1 MKVFNMT
8 MLALSINLSLNVSAQ
23 TTVNNDGAEKEGSND
38 QMIEQITITAQ
49 RRSESLQD
57 AAIPINA
64 ASGAQME
71 RMGISDAIG
80 LNKIAPALTVS
91 TGGGAN
97 TAYFIRGVG
106 NFTNNGYTNP
116 AVSFNI
122 DGVYIGRPS
131 STISSFLDL
140 DRVEVLKGPQG
151 TLYGRNS
158 TGGAIN
164 VVSKAPVLN
173 ENSGSI
179 KLGVGNYSAYDLT
192 GIGNFEVT
200 DDSAIRLAG
209 VISKRDGYFSDG
221 TSDADDMAMRASYY
235 IEASQDLNMRISA
248 DYSTQ
253 KGVGAGVQYKGYYAF
268 AAFQSDLPVPNWN
281 YIPAPDSISADFA
294 GLHHPDVLAYIQ
306 NNVAGA
312 PGHMPYGGFV
322 YPKRDDSYWGINAEI
337 NYDMDWAQLT
347 VIPSHRV
354 SKLDNQFNGP
364 PFKAAINKD
373 EAKQSS
379 IEARL
384 TGDTDNFQWILGALY
399 FDENVQGINSFN
411 QFSTVSHNDWES
423 DVESTSLFARGT
435 YSVTDTLRL
444 VGGIRLTEDSYEIS
458 ATQTA
463 TAAICLEHPEGR
475 APFCPQI
482 PSMPVALTL
491 AETIGMLDPALF
503 PTGSPLNDDGSV
515 APGARPYGPLNYFAP
530 AQFGPGAIFSVTP
543 GATVEDDSDSQTTYR
558 VAVEYD
564 LTSKNLLYT
573 SFETGF
579 RAGGFN
585 LSPGRETYDPEY
597 IDAYTIGSKN
607 RFLNNRLELN
617 LEAFYWEYEDQQ
629 LAALGL
635 DTNGNNAFYTRN
647 VGASTIKGLE
657 VDFRYALA
665 AGTLLRGSAQFLDA
679 VYDSYEYIQV
689 DLSDAGIDPPNF
701 LTPVNTCENT
711 LGIFDGDVLL
721 PYDPAL
727 DVEGAKRGFTVDCSG
742 KDALNAPDL
751 SLTLGIQQT
760 IELDGFALIGNLDAR
775 YRGARE
781 LGFNYVPGGRASSDV
796 TVDAS
801 LTLASND
808 GHWTVNAFV
817 RNLTDEAIA
826 ATYQLGSGNIAGS
839 AYEAPRTYGISVNY
853 EF

>member
-8 MLALSINLSLNVSAQ
+8 MLAISINFSLYATAQ
-23 TTVNNDGAEKEGSND
+23 TDGSNGEIKEEASSNPT
-38 QMIEQITITAQ
+38 IEQITITAQ

-71 RMGISDAIG
+71 RMGISNAEG
-80 LNKIAPALTVS
+80 LNKVAPALTVS

-164 VVSKAPVLN
+164 VVSKAPELN
-173 ENSGSI
+173 VNSGSI
-179 KLGVGNYSAYDLT
+179 KFGLGNYSAYNVT
-192 GIGNFEVT
+192 AVGNFEVS
-200 DDSAIRLAG
+200 DDSALRLAA
-209 VISKRDGYFSDG
+209 VVSERDGYFSDG
-221 TSDADDMAMRASYY
+221 TSDTDDTALRASYY
-235 IEASQDLNMRISA
+235 IEASDDLNIRVTA

-253 KGVGAGVQYKGYYAF
+253 QGAGAGVQYEGYYAF
-268 AAFQSDLPVPNWN
+268 AAFQSELPVPSWA
-281 YIPAPDSISADFA
+281 YVPAPDALSGDFK
-294 GLHHPDVLAYIQ
+294 GLHNPDVLEYIKT
-306 NNVAGA
+306 NVAGA
-312 PGHMPYGGFV
+312 PGHMPFEGFV
-322 YPKRDDSYWGINAEI
+322 YPTRDDSYWGINAEI
-337 NYDMDWAQLT
+337 NYDLDWAQLT

-373 EAKQSS
+373 EATQSS
-379 IEARL
+379 IELRL
-384 TGDTDNFQWILGALY
+384 TGETERVEWILGSLY
-399 FDENVQGINSFN
+399 FDENVHGINSFN

-423 DVESTSLFARGT
+423 DVESASIYGRLT
-435 YSVTDTLRL
+435 YNVSETLRL
-444 VGGIRLTEDSYEIS
+444 VGGIRFTDDSYTMN

-463 TAAICLEHPEGR
+463 TAAVCLEHPEGR

-491 AETIGMLDPALF
+491 VDTLAMLDPALF
-503 PTGSPLNDDGSV
+503 PTGSPLNADGTIT
-515 APGARPYGPLNYFAP
+515 PGARPYGPINYFAP
-530 AQFGPGAIFSVTP
+530 AQFGPGAILAITP
-543 GATVEDDSDSQTTYR
+543 GATVEEGGDTQTTYR
-558 VAVEYD
+558 AAVEYD
-564 LTSKNLLYT
+564 LSDRNMVYT
-573 SFETGF
+573 SFESGF

-585 LSPGRETYDPEY
+585 LSPGREFYEPEY
-597 IDAYTIGSKN
+597 IDAYTVGSKN
-607 RFLNNRLELN
+607 RLLDNALELN
-617 LEAFYWEYEDQQ
+617 LELFYWEYEGQQ

-635 DTNGNNAFYTRN
+635 DINGDNAFYTRN

-665 AGTLLRGSAQFLDA
+665 VGTLLRGSAQFLDA

-711 LGIFDGDVLL
+711 LGIFDGDNLVA
-721 PYDPAL
+721 YDPAL
-727 DVEGAKRGFTVDCSG
+727 DVVGAKRGFTVDCSG

-751 SLTLGIQQT
+751 TLTLGIQQT
-760 IELDGFALIGNLDAR
+760 IELDGYALIGNLDAR

-781 LGFNYVPGGRASSDV
+781 LGFNYVPGGRKDSDV
-796 TVDAS
+796 TLDAS
-801 LTLASND
+801 VTLVSND
-808 GHWTVNAFV
+808 GAWTVNAFV

-839 AYEAPRTYGISVNY
+839 AYEPPRTYGVSVNY